1 MNSYVNFRLAF
12 LCFGECESPSG
23 KKEEGQPGS
32 IVFFGIIRHCEHNF
46 HVFSVKKALIRITGS
61 VTHDWRQFAGC

>member
-1 MNSYVNFRLAF
+1 MSERA
-12 LCFGECESPSG
+12 GEKG

-32 IVFFGIIRHCEHNF
+32 IVFGMIYHCEHNF

-61 VTHDWRQFAGC
+61 VYP

>member
-1 MNSYVNFRLAF
+1 MFWGVQKSERA
-12 LCFGECESPSG
+12 GKKG

-61 VTHDWRQFAGC
+61 VTHDWRQLAGC